1 MNISHVLEQT
11 HLRKTATLKPTDEGV
26 PRATAI
32 GDSRMGRKKVVRMA
46 LKGPFTAH
54 IIGSGQVTCDGRS
67 IVFAI
72 AFKFRQ
78 GILLEM
84 IMSSRV

>member
-11 HLRKTATLKPTDEGV
+11 HLRKTATLKPTEPGARDYDWDEGV
-26 PRATAI
+26 SRATAI
-32 GDSRMGRKKVVRMA
+32 GDSRMGRKKVIGMA

-72 AFKFRQ
+72 AF
-78 GILLEM
+78 
-84 IMSSRV
+84 